1 MANVKTRQLIEL
13 EGSPVQTV
21 EASDT
26 QKVMLENFQKEV
38 VSGIETK
45 LEAKKSEISSGIKT
59 ELETSMKEELDAKIA
74 SLKQELIELQK
85 ASSNSNSQSMTDIEK
100 VQLQRLNSCIKQGEK
115 PVTLEQLREYNDKL
129 TLQVRSAVRGE
140 QVKLDATIAGFAGF
154 DDAKGGALIVPEYD
168 KNIYQDFEEYDEGLF
183 NSINFENAMSRTKKV
198 VIDTVEP
205 DENVQAVKET
215 LSKINYTLD
224 DGGLVQAT
232 LNLKDYDNPAKIT
245 YDEIEDNAFRVENY
259 VNGKLVAGARRKI
272 AKDLWVGNSS
282 ESIKG
287 LINYEAPADDE
298 EAHYGQ
304 IRRVHVAANNTVTM
318 DDIMNLCTQN
328 RNKGVLFIDRA
339 TWGKCIAEKDNNGR
353 FKFELGYV
361 QRDMAG
367 ARPFHVDA
375 YVPLF
380 GVPVVFD
387 DAFTLPEAVAA
398 NVVAAILP
406 PSAVAGYKQ
415 PTGRLRV
422 KDDLKYREMLLTER
436 YDAVVR
442 QFKYVRLLIGT
453 QA

>member
-13 EGSPVQTV
+13 EGSPVQTD
-21 EASDT
+21 AKPDA

-45 LEAKKSEISSGIKT
+45 LEAKKNEISTGIKT
-59 ELETSMKEELDAKIA
+59 ELENSMKEELDTKIA

-85 ASSNSNSQSMTDIEK
+85 TSSNSNSQSMTDIEK
-100 VQLQRLNSCIKQGEK
+100 VQLQRLNSCVKQGEK
-115 PVTLEQLREYNDKL
+115 LVTLEQLREYNDKL
-129 TLQVRSAVRGE
+129 TLQIRSAVRGE

-198 VIDTVEP
+198 VVDTVEP

-245 YDEIEDNAFRVENY
+245 YDEIEDAAFRVENY

-287 LINYEAPADDE
+287 LINYEAPAGDE

-304 IRRVHVAANNTVTM
+304 IRRVHVAADGVVTM

-328 RNKGVLFIDRA
+328 KNKGVLFIDRA

-353 FKFELGYV
+353 YKFELGYV
-361 QRDMAG
+361 RDMAG

-442 QFKYVRLLIGT
+442 QFKYVRLLLGT

>member
-13 EGSPVQTV
+13 EGSP
-21 EASDT
+21 ASTDAKPDA

-45 LEAKKSEISSGIKT
+45 LEAKKTEISTGIKT

-129 TLQVRSAVRGE
+129 TLQIRSAVRGE

-198 VIDTVEP
+198 VVDTVEP

-245 YDEIEDNAFRVENY
+245 YDEIEDAAFRVENY

-287 LINYEAPADDE
+287 LINYEAPADDA

-304 IRRVHVAANNTVTM
+304 IRRVHVAANNKVTM

-339 TWGKCIAEKDNNGR
+339 TWAKCITEKDNNGR

-375 YVPLF
+375 YVPLL

-422 KDDLKYREMLLTER
+422 KDDLRYREMLLTER

-442 QFKYVRLLIGT
+442 QFKYVRLLLGT

>member
-13 EGSPVQTV
+13 EGSPAPTDVKPD
-21 EASDT
+21 A

-45 LEAKKSEISSGIKT
+45 LEAKKTEISTGIKT

-129 TLQVRSAVRGE
+129 TLQIRSAVRGE

-198 VIDTVEP
+198 VVDTVEP

-245 YDEIEDNAFRVENY
+245 YDEIEDAAFRVENY

-287 LINYEAPADDE
+287 LINYEAPTDDA

-304 IRRVHVAANNTVTM
+304 IRRVHVAANNKVTM

-339 TWGKCIAEKDNNGR
+339 TWAKCITEKDNNGR
-353 FKFELGYV
+353 YKFELGYV

-375 YVPLF
+375 YVPLL

-422 KDDLKYREMLLTER
+422 KDDLRYREMLLTER

-442 QFKYVRLLIGT
+442 QFKYVRLLLGT

>member
-1 MANVKTRQLIEL
+1 MANVKTKQLIEL
-13 EGSPVQTV
+13 EGSPVQTDV
-21 EASDT
+21 KPDA

-45 LEAKKSEISSGIKT
+45 LEAKKTEISTGIKT

-100 VQLQRLNSCIKQGEK
+100 VQLQRLNSCVKQGEK
-115 PVTLEQLREYNDKL
+115 SVTLEQLREYNDKL

-198 VIDTVEP
+198 VVDTVEP

-245 YDEIEDNAFRVENY
+245 YDEIEDAAFRVENY
-259 VNGKLVAGARRKI
+259 VNGKLVAGARRKV
-272 AKDLWVGNSS
+272 AKDLWIGNSS

-304 IRRVHVAANNTVTM
+304 IRRVHVAANNAVTM

-339 TWGKCIAEKDNNGR
+339 TWAKCITEKDNNGR
-353 FKFELGYV
+353 YKFELGYV
-361 QRDMAG
+361 QRDVVG
-367 ARPFHVDA
+367 AKPFHVDA
-375 YVPLF
+375 YVPLL
-380 GVPVVFD
+380 GVPVIFD

-442 QFKYVRLLIGT
+442 QFKYVRLLLGT

>member
-13 EGSPVQTV
+13 EGSPAPTDVKPD
-21 EASDT
+21 A

-38 VSGIETK
+38 ISGIETK
-45 LEAKKSEISSGIKT
+45 LETKKNEISTGIKT

-100 VQLQRLNSCIKQGEK
+100 VQLQRLNSCVKQGEK

-129 TLQVRSAVRGE
+129 TLQIRSAVRGE

-198 VIDTVEP
+198 VVDTVEP

-232 LNLKDYDNPAKIT
+232 LNLKDYDNPARIT
-245 YDEIEDNAFRVENY
+245 YDEIEDAAFRVENY

-272 AKDLWVGNSS
+272 AK
-282 ESIKG
+282 
-287 LINYEAPADDE
+287 
-298 EAHYGQ
+298 
-304 IRRVHVAANNTVTM
+304 
-318 DDIMNLCTQN
+318 
-328 RNKGVLFIDRA
+328 
-339 TWGKCIAEKDNNGR
+339 
-353 FKFELGYV
+353 
-361 QRDMAG
+361 
-367 ARPFHVDA
+367 
-375 YVPLF
+375 
-380 GVPVVFD
+380 
-387 DAFTLPEAVAA
+387 
-398 NVVAAILP
+398 
-406 PSAVAGYKQ
+406 
-415 PTGRLRV
+415 
-422 KDDLKYREMLLTER
+422 
-436 YDAVVR
+436 
-442 QFKYVRLLIGT
+442 
-453 QA
+453 

>member
-13 EGSPVQTV
+13 EGSPAPTDVKPD
-21 EASDT
+21 A

-45 LEAKKSEISSGIKT
+45 LEAKKTEISAGIKT

-100 VQLQRLNSCIKQGEK
+100 VQLQRLNSCVKQGEK

-129 TLQVRSAVRGE
+129 TLQIRSAVRGE

-198 VIDTVEP
+198 VVDTVEP

-232 LNLKDYDNPAKIT
+232 LNLKDYDNPARIT
-245 YDEIEDNAFRVENY
+245 YDEIEDAAFRVENY

-287 LINYEAPADDE
+287 LINYEAPADGA

-304 IRRVHVAANNTVTM
+304 IRRVHVATNNKVTM

-339 TWGKCIAEKDNNGR
+339 TWGTLITEKDGNGR
-353 FKFELGYV
+353 YLFELGSV
-361 QRDMAG
+361 AQGAG
-367 ARPFHVDA
+367 TQPFHVDA
-375 YVPLF
+375 VVPLLN
-380 GVPVVFD
+380 VPVVFD
-387 DAFTLPEAVAA
+387 DAFILPEMVAA
-398 NVVAAILP
+398 NIKAAILP
-406 PSAVAGYKQ
+406 PSAIAGYKR
-415 PTGRLRV
+415 PVARFMV
-422 KDDLKYREMLLTER
+422 KDHLKNRDMLLTER
-436 YDAVVR
+436 YDAVLT
-442 QFKYVRLLIGT
+442 QFKYVKLLSGVT
-453 QA
+453 E

>member
-339 TWGKCIAEKDNNGR
+339 TWGKCIAEKDNNDR